1 MASLRELASS
11 LPPGTV
17 ARAGSPVITPAN
29 VAPST
34 GAIRRRSTKY
44 QGSVFVVGPRG
55 LRSGDVLVP
64 PSASGPA
71 LLIDDRLNG
80 ALFSSRFTAL
90 RPLAS
95 ADSLWIW
102 AVLNSHS
109 GRARRALLAAES
121 PTGTVKTSDLLDMTL
136 PVPPLAHAL
145 RLRQE
150 LAQIEDRTH
159 RAEAPAESTW
169 WTTADLR
176 VRNDWAITLATP
188 SPSLLDDGEPL
199 SSFIRE
205 LAPSRSTRKAELLEE
220 LPGSLPVV
228 DVSTLAGKPPRRWV
242 EPKTTRATV
251 IAPGDLLIAGL
262 GDYSYATVAR
272 SPGVAD
278 PHVFV
283 LRLFD
288 QALGLALAHYLNGR
302 EGQATRRILLR
313 GSTVQSVKRADIERF
328 PIPREALDYD
338 GDAEPDVPLA
348 EQLEQVLWTS

>member
-1 MASLRELASS
+1 MAA
-11 LPPGTV
+11 
-17 ARAGSPVITPAN
+17 
-29 VAPST
+29 ST
-34 GAIRRRSTKY
+34 GSVRRRSTKY
-44 QGSVFVVGPRG
+44 QGSVFVVGLRG

-64 PSASGPA
+64 SSASGSA

-90 RPLAS
+90 RPLAVT
-95 ADSLWIW
+95 DSLWIW
-102 AVLNSHS
+102 AVLNSQS
-109 GRARRALLAAES
+109 GRARRALLAAGS
-121 PTGTVKTSDLLDMTL
+121 PTGAVKTSDLLDITL
-136 PVPPLAHAL
+136 PMPPLAHTQ
-145 RLRQE
+145 RLHQD
-150 LAQIEDRTH
+150 LAQIEERTH

-188 SPSLLDDGEPL
+188 NPRLLDNGEPL

-205 LAPSRSTRKAELLEE
+205 LARSRSTRNAESLEE
-220 LPGSLPVV
+220 LPGTLPVV

-242 EPKTTRATV
+242 EPKTTGATV

-262 GDYSYATVAR
+262 GEYSYATVAQR
-272 SPGVAD
+272 PGVAD

-283 LRLFD
+283 LRLLD
-288 QALGLALAHYLNGR
+288 QSQGPALAHYLNGR
-302 EGQATRRILLR
+302 EGQAIRRILLR